1 MDNKRIVTTNLPN
14 EKKYREILASVIGQM
29 SDGIWENSNKYN
41 GYWHYAECDSNSVDI
56 VINTNWYSRNIK
68 AKNPYVTMSDKE
80 IKNFFANKVKQIAL
94 IEMRRNYERKIKEK
108 IYGKYPTE
116 IYRYF
121 RGDIN
126 PENESNFE
134 LGEDGFWF
142 EKDDEYKDPILT
154 KEQVLELER
163 LENEYEEHLKE
174 NPFIKKGKFKA
185 DDNIKLVYLS
195 YDEDVTLADAYF
207 VYKHLK
213 QTER

>member
-41 GYWHYAECDSNSVDI
+41 GYWNYAECDSNSVDI
-56 VINTNWYSRNIK
+56 IINTNWYSRNTK

-94 IEMRRNYERKIKEK
+94 IEMQSDYERKIKEK
-108 IYGKYPTE
+108 IYGKYPTG

-126 PENESNFE
+126 PENESNLE
-134 LGEDGFWF
+134 LGDDGFWF
-142 EKDDEYKDPILT
+142 EKDDEYKNPILT
-154 KEQVLELER
+154 KEQVFELGK
-163 LENEYEEHLKE
+163 LENEYKEYLKE

>member
-1 MDNKRIVTTNLPN
+1 MV
-14 EKKYREILASVIGQM
+14 
-29 SDGIWENSNKYN
+29 
-41 GYWHYAECDSNSVDI
+41 
-56 VINTNWYSRNIK
+56 
-68 AKNPYVTMSDKE
+68 
-80 IKNFFANKVKQIAL
+80 
-94 IEMRRNYERKIKEK
+94 
-108 IYGKYPTE
+108 YGKYPTE

-126 PENESNFE
+126 PENDPNFE

-142 EKDDEYKDPILT
+142 EKDDEYKNPILT

-163 LENEYEEHLKE
+163 LGNEYEEYLKE